1 MSLVVAVI
9 ISAFL
14 IRQIDRWWFS
24 ARRNPFT
31 PRSGETLEKILDLQ
45 RRRANNITPILLVLS
60 VWLEIAGWCLLLS
73 GCGLLAGTVLS
84 LIIGTKFRHLQEIT
98 HFAVHG
104 TLAKGKGVGDFLG
117 ESCFQAAL
125 GMPTVGRRRRTHVRE
140 HHPNAT
146 LVGLD
151 PNLATL
157 AAGGLKRGLG
167 RKSFVIAIIFPITLA
182 GLARTVREY
191 VHDSLSGTS
200 VKSALLRAGET
211 VSVPAVLYGLS
222 GAEGLLWGYVL
233 PRLAIYP
240 LLAWL
245 SLLVEHRW
253 FNSAPTIGVPL
264 LDEASRCIRL
274 YGSRRTLLF
283 LARITWLP
291 YGDAFHFA
299 HSVHPGVRW
308 NYLEALNGLLRADV
322 AQYQTLLIGRQSA
335 LAELYREGA
344 CERGSAAC

>member
-1 MSLVVAVI
+1 MSLAVAAI
-9 ISAFL
+9 ILAFL

-24 ARRNPFT
+24 PYRNPFA
-31 PRSGETLEKILDLQ
+31 SQSVDTLEEILDLQ
-45 RRRANNITPILLVLS
+45 RQRANNITPILLILS

-73 GCGLLAGTVLS
+73 SRGLLAGIALS
-84 LIIGTKFRHLQEIT
+84 LMAGTKFRHLQEIT

-157 AAGGLKRGLG
+157 AAGGLKRGLD
-167 RKSFVIAIIFPITLA
+167 KKMFAVAIIFPVTLA
-182 GLARTVREY
+182 GLAGTVREY
-191 VHDSLSGTS
+191 VRDSLSG
-200 VKSALLRAGET
+200 KSTKGILFRASGT
-211 VSVPAVLYGLS
+211 VAVPAIIYGLS
-222 GAEGLLWGYVL
+222 GAEGLFWGYVL

-253 FNSAPTIGVPL
+253 FNSTPTIGVPL

-308 NYLEALNGLLRADV
+308 NYLEALDGVLKADV
-322 AQYQTLLIGRQSA
+322 AQYKTLLIGRGSA

-344 CERGSAAC
+344 SARESTAR